1 MAAVP
6 PMIARAQRRV
16 PLRRLVA
23 RSLID
28 QGSSICALMS
38 PCISD
43 GVGATPEFD
52 PTAGGTK
59 FSGTLTIAFVF
70 AEDPAGCPETE
81 RRIDNMHVVLTLSQ
95 GNNIKPFNTD
105 FVASGT
111 APFCFL
117 GESQQ
122 TQLVLGLIRSQV
134 IPHFYNGCIPGSCP
148 DFKVKSI
155 TDFLSS
161 GTGAISMN
169 ITLAVQ

>member
-1 MAAVP
+1 MKQAKHLLTVAAAAALVAAAPGAALAESAVP
-6 PMIARAQRRV
+6 NPGEFF
-16 PLRRLVA
+16 
-23 RSLID
+23 ST
-28 QGSSICALMS
+28 
-38 PCISD
+38 
-43 GVGATPEFD
+43 TPEFD

-59 FSGTLTIAFVF
+59 YSGTLTIAYVF
-70 AEDPAGCPETE
+70 APDANCPDSQV
-81 RRIDNMHVVLTLSQ
+81 RIDNMHVVMTLSQ

-105 FVASGT
+105 FMASGM
-111 APFCFL
+111 APFCFI

-148 DFKVKSI
+148 DFKVKSV

-169 ITLAVQ
+169 ITIAVQ

>member
-1 MAAVP
+1 MKQAKHLLTAAAAAALVAAAPGAALAESAVP
-6 PMIARAQRRV
+6 NPGEFF
-16 PLRRLVA
+16 
-23 RSLID
+23 ST
-28 QGSSICALMS
+28 
-38 PCISD
+38 
-43 GVGATPEFD
+43 TPEFD

-59 FSGTLTIAFVF
+59 FSGTLTIAYVF
-70 AEDPAGCPETE
+70 AEDPVGCPETE

-122 TQLVLGLIRSQV
+122 TQLVLGLIRGQV

-155 TDFLSS
+155 TNFLSS